1 MGSPLSLWMAF
12 RLLRTHWVLYCATCR
27 GVGALFRV
35 QGCEEGSKSALVGLG
50 HAETLSPPGEPPSTF
65 TMSHIGTLPTSGAP
79 GDFPLNFHVCP
90 TSGRRPQVGHRAI

>member
-27 GVGALFRV
+27 GVGAPQLLLVATIVLFRV

-50 HAETLSPPGEPPSTF
+50 HTKTLSPPGEPPSTF
-65 TMSHIGTLPTSGAP
+65 
-79 GDFPLNFHVCP
+79 HVCP
-90 TSGRRPQVGHRAI
+90 TSGRCPQVGHRAI